1 MGGAIISE
9 SGGGI
14 IPLQGGGIIP
24 ELGGGFLTNQH
35 SDEVRSAP
43 RDSAR
48 ATGASQTIRHSSAV
62 WSSVYMTAARSA
74 PRSEPP
80 KSRDFP
86 PKVRPRDAPI
96 FEEAGEGRPTV
107 SRYSMALAT
116 PLCRESL
123 ARSAC
128 SHSSSVGTRSALLKR
143 RGENRAFVVGA
154 FRDHPQTFGK
164 LRLRPSRE
172 QATPFHDE

>member
-1 MGGAIISE
+1 MGGASSRSRGAASSRYRGAALSRNWGAASSRI
-9 SGGGI
+9 
-14 IPLQGGGIIP
+14 
-24 ELGGGFLTNQH
+24 QH

-43 RDSAR
+43 RDFAR